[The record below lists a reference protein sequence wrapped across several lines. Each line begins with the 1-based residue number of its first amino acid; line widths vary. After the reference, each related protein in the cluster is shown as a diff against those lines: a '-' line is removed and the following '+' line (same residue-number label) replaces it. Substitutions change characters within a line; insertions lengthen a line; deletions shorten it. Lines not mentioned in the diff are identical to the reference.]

1 MTQEEL
7 KEKRERFRVYGE
19 ICLLMEEN
27 GCGFVDDFD
36 IDADELEEALGEP
49 ILVFT
54 DDDDDH
60 AKKLEDIEFLDCMLL
75 VGCSNEQAMFMDV
88 CSWTLHQIYEAL
100 KNFFK
105 KNRLWQQ

>member
-7 KEKRERFRVYGE
+7 KEKRERFRLYGE

-27 GCGFVDDFD
+27 GRGFVDDFD
-36 IDADELEEALGEP
+36 IDAEELEKFLGEP

-60 AKKLEDIEFLDCMLL
+60 AKKLEDIEFTDCMLW

-100 KNFFK
+100 KDYVK
-105 KNRLWQQ
+105 KN

>member
-7 KEKRERFRVYGE
+7 KEKRERFRLYGE
-19 ICLLMEEN
+19 ICLLMEES
-27 GCGFVDDFD
+27 GCGFVDDFV
-36 IDADELEEALGEP
+36 IDADELEKTFGEP

-60 AKKLEDIEFLDCMLL
+60 AQKLDCIEFDDCMLWL
-75 VGCSNEQAMFMDV
+75 SYGEYYVMFMDV

-100 KNFFK
+100 KDYFK
-105 KNRLWQQ
+105 KN